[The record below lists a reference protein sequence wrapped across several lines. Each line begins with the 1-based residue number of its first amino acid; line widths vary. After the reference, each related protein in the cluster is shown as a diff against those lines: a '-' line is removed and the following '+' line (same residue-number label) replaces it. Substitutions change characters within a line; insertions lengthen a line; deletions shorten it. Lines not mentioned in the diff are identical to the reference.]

1 MFPKL
6 EKALSNEVAPGG
18 SSVSVSPFALLIG
31 TRIEVR
37 ATAGDNEKKQAEI
50 RTMAQAALDH
60 FNADRLVE
68 GRKLLVLTIEKMV
81 KE

>member
-31 TRIEVR
+31 TRIEVK
-37 ATAGDNEKKQAEI
+37 ANAGDDAIEWAELKAKI
-50 RTMAQAALDH
+50 EESLRMLYTDNLVGGRDLLQAAYD
-60 FNADRLVE
+60 E
-68 GRKLLVLTIEKMV
+68 MV